1 MQVYFG
7 LALDDVAHPK
17 GSSTIAQV
25 QYLGPRGL
33 IHFLESRFG
42 LTGHSNDNE
51 YLRIEQYRQ
60 ALILFLRKRPE
71 AFFFA
76 SFQADQFATAQEL
89 LKRRDELK
97 LAGWDFSTHSLSVEH
112 SDHIPE
118 RLQCIAEVEAIIQS
132 KGYSFEAG
140 FADRFCNL
148 LNALI
153 HFENPIRQ
161 LHLIEPSSILPYYL
175 IRLINQLEN
184 KATKI
189 IPPLHYPKHSK
200 AQDLPSFQQHLR
212 KNTEKKELQGDGSLI
227 ILKAKRET
235 DLAQFCAKLIAKN
248 SHLRPT
254 ALLTSNSRTLDNA
267 LVQEGLPSLGTL
279 SPSLARPTLQVLK
292 LITVFL
298 WSPIDPFKILE
309 FVSLA
314 IKPLDDELANRIA
327 MQIAQRPGIKSD
339 AWQAMIKAYFDEVGD
354 SAAQD
359 ESIDL
364 SEIRYQYKF
373 WFERQRYDSQKKAD
387 KEDVI
392 DIFNYLYIWAH
403 RLFEKAESE
412 NTSLLV
418 LAEQARRI
426 KELLDA
432 LPEKELTKLEL
443 ERIVRTIYEPSPIQ
457 FHPTELHHLPF
468 VNAPNAIVG
477 PIDQLLWWSFTQA
490 EADHFFSRWYQ
501 KERTYLEK
509 LHIQLST
516 PKDENTIQLWER
528 KHPILFTQ
536 KQLILCLPSIID
548 GSEAHPHP
556 LMGDLEANF
565 NQLENIIV
573 DVDKGSNLAF
583 LEQHFQLPQKQPIK
597 QVILGQPKAFIQIQS
612 GKYLTAREHETIS
625 SLESLFY
632 YPYQWVFRHKI
643 NLKKSSILEVV
654 KDNALIGNL
663 AHRFFERLLVKNI
676 EDMDQAAIYNW
687 VDQEANRLFER
698 EGAVLLMYGREPQK
712 INFLN
717 KIKYAAWSLVNTIRE
732 NGWKV
737 VGTEVKL
744 EAKFQ
749 NTPINGRA
757 DLVLQRKDE
766 FAVIDLKWRGDRRRI
781 EIIKNEEDLQLVFYS
796 RLLNDNHSWAH
807 TAYFIIEKGKIIA
820 RNEAAFSDITPVS
833 PKSDHISTNERIL
846 EKMQKTFQWRLQ
858 QVQSGQIEIRC
869 TQTKDDLE
877 EYYQEILMDMLEM
890 KDEDAYY
897 DDYRTLINLIH

>member
-1 MQVYFG
+1 MQIYFG

-17 GSSTIAQV
+17 SSSTTAQV
-25 QYLGPRGL
+25 QYLGPKGL
-33 IHFLESRFG
+33 VLFLESRFG
-42 LTGHSNDNE
+42 LTGHSSDNE

-60 ALILFLRKRPE
+60 ALILFLQNRPE
-71 AFFFA
+71 AFFLD

-97 LAGWDFSTHSLSVEH
+97 LAGWFFSASSGTL
-112 SDHIPE
+112 PE
-118 RLQCIAEVEAIIQS
+118 RLQCISDIEAIIQA
-132 KGYSFEAG
+132 KDYSFEAG
-140 FADRFCNL
+140 FADRFCDL
-148 LNALI
+148 IHALN
-153 HFENPIRQ
+153 HFENPVQQ
-161 LHLIEPSSILPYYL
+161 LHLIEPPSILPFYL
-175 IRLINQLEN
+175 IRLIDQL
-184 KATKI
+184 KDKKTTI
-189 IPPLHYPKHSK
+189 IPPSSYPENQKMNDLSAFQHHLHTN
-200 AQDLPSFQQHLR
+200 A
-212 KNTEKKELQGDGSLI
+212 EKKDIRADGSLI

-248 SHLRPT
+248 EKFRPT
-254 ALLTSNSRTLDNA
+254 ALLTSNSRIIDNA
-267 LVQEGLPSLGTL
+267 FVQEGLPSLGTL
-279 SPSLARPTLQVLK
+279 SPSLARPSLQVLK

-298 WSPIDPFKILE
+298 WNPIDPFKILE

-314 IKPLDDELANRIA
+314 IKPLEDELANRIA

-339 AWQAMIKAYFDEVGD
+339 AWRATISAYFDEMSGQ
-354 SAAQD
+354 AAQD

-364 SEIRYQYKF
+364 NEIRFQYQF
-373 WFERQRYDSQKKAD
+373 WFERQRYDSQKKAV

-392 DIFNYLYIWAH
+392 DIFNYLHTWAH

-426 KELLDA
+426 KELLEA
-432 LPEKELTKLEL
+432 LPEKQLTKLEL

-457 FHPTELHHLPF
+457 FHPTERHHIPF

-477 PIDQLLWWSFTQA
+477 AIDQLLWWSFTQA

-501 KERTYLEK
+501 KERAYLEASN
-509 LHIQLST
+509 IRLSM
-516 PKDENTIQLWER
+516 PKDENAIQLWER
-528 KHPILFTQ
+528 KHPILFT
-536 KQLILCLPSIID
+536 KEQLILCVPSIID

-565 NQLENIIV
+565 KQLEDIIV
-573 DVDKGSNLAF
+573 DIDKGSNLTF
-583 LEQHFQLPQKQPIK
+583 LAQHFQLPQKQ
-597 QVILGQPKAFIQIQS
+597 QVEHVILGKPKPFIQIQS
-612 GKYLTAREHETIS
+612 GEHLKGREEETIS

-663 AHRFFERLLVKNI
+663 AHRFFERLLVKKI
-676 EDMDQAAIYNW
+676 EDMDQTAIYHW
-687 VDQEANRLFER
+687 VDQEANRLLER

-717 KIKYAAWSLVNTIRE
+717 KIKYAAWSLVNAIRK

-737 VGTEVKL
+737 AGTEVKL
-744 EAKFQ
+744 KGKFQ
-749 NTPINGRA
+749 DTPINGRA
-757 DLVLQRKDE
+757 DLVLKREDE

-796 RLLNDNHSWAH
+796 KLLNHDHSWAH

-858 QVQSGQIEIRC
+858 QIQSGQIEIRC
-869 TQTKDDLE
+869 AQTKDDLE
-877 EYYQEILMDMLEM
+877 EYYQEILMEMLEM
-890 KDEDAYY
+890 KDQDAYY
-897 DDYRTLINLIH
+897 DDYRTLINLIY